1 MTRSWTVLTL
11 GLLAMLALIA
21 PGQTL
26 AQPEVAPLSVAAGG
40 LTNPLGF
47 TFDSAGRMIVAESG
61 VGGENAASEDVPEP
75 IGPYRGGQTG
85 QISRIESGCPAPL
98 VSSLSSARGAGGQT
112 LGPADVVVIE
122 DQIYVLQSGGGAA
135 HGNPDQPAG
144 IYNVTTG
151 SPVLVADLGGWLRV
165 NPVST
170 LPELGLDPDGEWAG
184 MAADLDGASFVVVES
199 NSEQVVRVGLDGS
212 ITRIADLS
220 PENQTP
226 AAVAIGPDGSIFVGN
241 LSPPPYAPG
250 SAAVIRIDS
259 DGESEVVWSG
269 LTMVTGVAVDPQGTL
284 YATELSASRDRPPVI
299 QAGTG
304 RIVRQTGADIS
315 EEVVTQ
321 LNLPTALRFGPD
333 GALYVSLPLVGAD
346 AGSGQILR
354 ADIGGS
360 LPVRAE
366 DYDLASP
373 SCGSASESTLIKV
386 SDLGMDPPSIT
397 VTAGTTVTWRNT
409 GEFDHA
415 VTSNPA
421 SELQWD
427 SGPLRP
433 GEEFSQTFN
442 QPGSYAYFDG
452 LFPDHTGSI
461 EVVAAP

>member
-1 MTRSWTVLTL
+1 MSRFWTALTL
-11 GLLAMLALIA
+11 VLLAALAPIA
-21 PGQTL
+21 PGHTL
-26 AQPEVAPLSVAAGG
+26 AQPEVAPLSVVAGG
-40 LTNPLGF
+40 LINPLGF
-47 TFDSAGRMIVAESG
+47 TFDSDGRMIVAESG
-61 VGGENAASEDVPEP
+61 LGGENVAAEDVPEP
-75 IGPYRGGQTG
+75 IGPYRGGPTG
-85 QISRIESGCPAPL
+85 QVSQIESGCPAPL
-98 VSSLSSARGAGGQT
+98 VSGLSSARGADGQT
-112 LGPADVVVIE
+112 LGPADVAVIA
-122 DQIYVLQSGGGAA
+122 DQIYVLLSGGGAA

-151 SPVLVADLGGWLRV
+151 SPVLVADLGGWLRA

-170 LPELGLDPDGEWAG
+170 PPESGLDPDGEWAG
-184 MAADLDGASFVVVES
+184 MAADLDGAGLVVVES

-212 ITRIADLS
+212 ISRIADLS
-220 PENQTP
+220 AENQTP
-226 AAVAIGPDGSIFVGN
+226 AAIAIAPDGSIYVGN
-241 LSPPPYAPG
+241 LGSPPYATG
-250 SAAVIRIDS
+250 SAAVIKIDS
-259 DGESEVVWSG
+259 GGESEVAWSG

-304 RIVRQTGADIS
+304 RIVRQTGGDTS

-346 AGSGQILR
+346 GGSGQVLR
-354 ADIGGS
+354 ADFGGS
-360 LPVRAE
+360 LPIRAE

-373 SCGSASESTLIKV
+373 SCGSASESTLIKL
-386 SDLGMDPPSIT
+386 SDLGMDPASIT
-397 VTAGTTVTWRNT
+397 VIAGTTVTWRNT

-415 VTSNPA
+415 VTSDPA

-433 GEEFSQTFN
+433 GEEFSQTFD

-461 EVVAAP
+461 EVVAAA